1 MLIPVE
7 TARMRRP
14 RFVLPCL
21 LLLGLTLAALPAAAS
36 ARTVFKAPCIAG
48 QKSPECTFW
57 SARATFIADGDTIR
71 ATIDGDRSHTEHLIR
86 FTGINAMEL
95 YRYSKYAGRR
105 QGACHGLEAAALVE
119 RYIKRSH
126 WRIRLAAQ
134 RAGSVSGP
142 RKRLRRAV
150 WVKVGGRW
158 TDLATLEMRAGLALW
173 LPNGQEWAH
182 NREYHELAERSAV
195 SKRDLY
201 APTSC
206 AAGPN
211 DDLPLSV
218 SVNWDADGVDG
229 HNVSGEWIEIR
240 NGGARPLP
248 LRGWWV
254 RDSWLYYGGTKAG
267 EASAAR
273 TGVPGYGFPADAV
286 VPALGSIRVHIGCG
300 TDTAGDLYWCQHD
313 DAFENVTYDGKALGD
328 GGYLFDPHGD
338 LRASQIYPCLTACGD
353 PLAGSVSL
361 DVQAVGHPERIQ
373 IVNDSDAPIDLGDHV
388 LQERVLGKPDSFIFS
403 HAFSWNTVIPPHGQL
418 QLVPGNGRASSR
430 VEYLGDRITGF
441 ADGGG
446 QIQLRTQTNLI
457 TDCASWGRGR
467 C

>member
-173 LPNGQEWAH
+173 LPNGQEWA
-182 NREYHELAERSAV
+182 RVPRAGRAV
-195 SKRDLY
+195 RRLQ
-201 APTSC
+201 
-206 AAGPN
+206 
-211 DDLPLSV
+211 
-218 SVNWDADGVDG
+218 
-229 HNVSGEWIEIR
+229 
-240 NGGARPLP
+240 ARPLCP
-248 LRGWWV
+248 DELR
-254 RDSWLYYGGTKAG
+254 
-267 EASAAR
+267 
-273 TGVPGYGFPADAV
+273 
-286 VPALGSIRVHIGCG
+286 C
-300 TDTAGDLYWCQHD
+300 
-313 DAFENVTYDGKALGD
+313 
-328 GGYLFDPHGD
+328 
-338 LRASQIYPCLTACGD
+338 RAQ
-353 PLAGSVSL
+353 
-361 DVQAVGHPERIQ
+361 
-373 IVNDSDAPIDLGDHV
+373 
-388 LQERVLGKPDSFIFS
+388 
-403 HAFSWNTVIPPHGQL
+403 
-418 QLVPGNGRASSR
+418 
-430 VEYLGDRITGF
+430 
-441 ADGGG
+441 
-446 QIQLRTQTNLI
+446 
-457 TDCASWGRGR
+457 
-467 C
+467 